1 MQRTRRHNDQFDMN
15 DTNNIDD
22 IAASWV
28 AREDRARL
36 DPLRQAELGAW
47 LNADPRHRG
56 AYVRAQAVFLHA
68 QRVRALGPGFR
79 PPAEQLRSRA
89 RQWWLALAAAAA
101 VLALALGLRPMLPG
115 NDSRE
120 FATGRGEVLRM
131 TLPDGSLLTLNSDS
145 RLRLHYQE
153 NERKLV
159 LLQGEALVDVVRN
172 PMRPFVVRTG
182 KTDVVAVGTSFSV
195 RRGQGEA
202 FEVLVNEGVVDIRQ
216 PEPWQEPLRVRANF
230 SVVSPNGSDVRI
242 EPLEQEKVLRR
253 LAWREGLLAF
263 EGDTLADAALEFARY
278 SDLRILIDDPAV
290 ASRRVVG
297 VYSAN
302 DPEGFAKA
310 VADSFGLRVE
320 MVPQGVRLESAR

>member
-1 MQRTRRHNDQFDMN
+1 MNDMN
-15 DTNNIDD
+15 SIDD
-22 IAASWV
+22 VAASWV
-28 AREDRARL
+28 AREDRAGL
-36 DPLRQAELGAW
+36 DPQEQVGLDAW
-47 LNADPRHRG
+47 LDADPRHRG

-68 QRVRALGPGFR
+68 ERVRALGPGFGHS
-79 PPAEQLRSRA
+79 AGQLRPVA
-89 RQWWLALAAAAA
+89 RHWWLVLAAAAA
-101 VLALALGLRPMLPG
+101 LLVVVLGLRPMLPG
-115 NDSRE
+115 EDSRE
-120 FATGRGEVLRM
+120 FVTGRGEVLRM

-145 RLRLHYQE
+145 RLQQRYQE
-153 NERKLV
+153 DERRLV

-172 PMRPFVVRTG
+172 PARPFVVRTG
-182 KTDVVAVGTSFSV
+182 QTDVVAVGTSFSV
-195 RRGQGEA
+195 RKGHGEA
-202 FEVLVNEGVVDIRQ
+202 FEVLVNKGVVDIRQ

-263 EGDTLADAALEFARY
+263 EGDTLADAAMEFARY
-278 SDLRILIDDPAV
+278 SDVHILIDDPAV
-290 ASRRVVG
+290 ASKRVVG

-320 MVPQGVRLESAR
+320 RVPQGVRLASAR

>member
-1 MQRTRRHNDQFDMN
+1 MN
-15 DTNNIDD
+15 DTNDIDD
-22 IAASWV
+22 VAAGWV
-28 AREDRARL
+28 ARGDRAGF
-36 DPLRQAELGAW
+36 DPLAQAELDAW
-47 LNADPRHRG
+47 LAADPRHRG

-68 QRVRALGPGFR
+68 ERVRALGSGFG
-79 PPAEQLRSRA
+79 RSHAGRFRSGA
-89 RQWWLALAAAAA
+89 RHWWLAIAAAAA
-101 VLALALGLRPMLPG
+101 LLAVALGLRPMLPG
-115 NDSRE
+115 DESRE

-131 TLPDGSLLTLNSDS
+131 ALPDGSLLTLNSDS
-145 RLRLHYQE
+145 RLQLRYQE
-153 NERKLV
+153 DERRLV

-195 RRGQGEA
+195 RKGHGEA

-278 SDLRILIDDPAV
+278 SDVHILIDDPAV
-290 ASRRVVG
+290 ANKRVVG

-320 MVPQGVRLESAR
+320 VVPQGVRLASAR